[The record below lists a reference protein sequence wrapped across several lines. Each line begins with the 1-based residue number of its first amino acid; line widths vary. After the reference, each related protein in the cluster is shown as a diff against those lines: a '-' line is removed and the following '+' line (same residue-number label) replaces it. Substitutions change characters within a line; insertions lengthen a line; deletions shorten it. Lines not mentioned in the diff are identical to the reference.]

1 MKTASN
7 LFLAAALVRGASC
20 QRLLQNIPEVGLG
33 PMMIAGGDSA
43 GRYSV
48 DEYGDDG
55 STMEQ
60 DLIEALEVDDQVTGK
75 LSLSAAWLVLYPS
88 GVLRYVG
95 VIVLSGQYR
104 FESKR
109 FSTVKLRNQV
119 KHASLMEL
127 HRSMF
132 K

>member
-75 LSLSAAWLVLYPS
+75 LSFSAAWLVLYPS

-95 VIVLSGQYR
+95 VIVLSGQ
-104 FESKR
+104 
-109 FSTVKLRNQV
+109 
-119 KHASLMEL
+119 
-127 HRSMF
+127 
-132 K
+132 